1 MLASVTNKAKALGG
15 LNSKFIPYTLKD
27 LQGLCS
33 KQLFKDLASS
43 TFGSTL
49 LLDLGQLSVQPDNGE
64 REALVGGL
72 WKQPCMDV
80 VHLFHPYPT
89 GQKSNGY
96 MCNCEGGW
104 ERWCSSVPR
113 RKGR

>member
-15 LNSKFIPYTLKD
+15 LNSKFISYALKD

-33 KQLFKDLASS
+33 KQLFKDSASS

-49 LLDLGQLSVQPDNGE
+49 LLDLGQLSVQPDDGE
-64 REALVGGL
+64 REALLGGL
-72 WKQPCMDV
+72 WKQPCLDV
-80 VHLFHPYPT
+80 VHLFRPYPT

-96 MCNCEGGW
+96 MCNCEGGR